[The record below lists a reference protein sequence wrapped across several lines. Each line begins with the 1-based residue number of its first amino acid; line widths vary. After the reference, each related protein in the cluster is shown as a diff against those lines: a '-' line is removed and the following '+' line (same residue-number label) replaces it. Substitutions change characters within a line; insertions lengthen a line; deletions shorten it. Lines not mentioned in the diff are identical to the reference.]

1 MTRVAV
7 NPDLLDWALARADL
21 SADALIKAFPKIHDW
36 LQGEIQPTLKQLE
49 SFANKTHTAIGYLFL
64 PEPPV
69 ETLPVPDFRT
79 MANVRI
85 NRPSPDLLD
94 TLYVCQQRQDW
105 YRDYLRLHGED
116 APTFVDSV
124 TIEEDIVS
132 VAAEMREVLGFDV
145 EQRRTIPT
153 WTEALR
159 QFISHVEDAGVLVM
173 VSGIVGSNTHRKLDP
188 EEFRGFAL
196 VDELAQLIF
205 INGSD
210 SKAAQMFTLAHEVAH
225 IWLGESGV
233 SDAQAAILPDE
244 KIEHWCNAVAA
255 ELLAPLETV
264 SSLYNPNA
272 ELPDEM
278 QRLARQFKVST
289 LVILRRFLDMEIMD
303 RDAFW
308 DYYHEEL
315 ARLRSL
321 DKRGS
326 GGGDFYNNLGA
337 RVSKRFVRAL
347 VSSTLEGQTLF
358 QDAFRMMNIRKSETF
373 YKEAERL
380 GLRQ

>member
-36 LQGEIQPTLKQLE
+36 LTGEIQPTLKQLE

-79 MANVRI
+79 MANARLDH
-85 NRPSPDLLD
+85 PTPDLLD
-94 TLYVCQQRQDW
+94 TLYLCQQRQDW
-105 YRDYLRLHGED
+105 YRDYLRLHGEA
-116 APTFVDSV
+116 APTFVGSA
-124 TIEEDIVS
+124 TIEDDVIS
-132 VAAEMREVLGFDV
+132 VAARMRAVLSFDV
-145 EQRRTIPT
+145 EQRRSMPT
-153 WTEALR
+153 WKEALR
-159 QFISHVEDAGVLVM
+159 QFISLVEDAGVLVM

-196 VDELAQLIF
+196 VDDLAQLIF

-210 SKAAQMFTLAHEVAH
+210 SKAAQMFTLAHELAH

-233 SDAQAAILPDE
+233 SDAQAAVLPDE
-244 KIEHWCNAVAA
+244 QTEHWCNAVAA
-255 ELLAPLETV
+255 ELLAPMEAV
-264 SSLYNPNA
+264 GRLYQPDV
-272 ELPDEM
+272 ELQDEM

-289 LVILRRFLDMEIMD
+289 LVILRRFSDMGVLD

-315 ARLRSL
+315 AKLRSL
-321 DKRGS
+321 DRSGS

-337 RVSKRFVRAL
+337 RVSKRFARAL
-347 VSSTLEGQTLF
+347 VGSTLEGQTLF
-358 QDAFRMMNIRKSETF
+358 QDAFRMLNIRKSDTF

-380 GLRQ
+380 GLRR

>member
-7 NPDLLDWALARADL
+7 NPDLLNWALMRADL
-21 SADALIKAFPKIHDW
+21 TADALIKSFPKIHDW
-36 LQGEIQPTLKQLE
+36 LRGEIQPTLKQLE

-79 MANVRI
+79 MANIRI

-94 TLYVCQQRQDW
+94 ILYVCQQRQDW

-116 APTFVDSV
+116 APAFVGSATVDD
-124 TIEEDIVS
+124 DIVS
-132 VAAEMREVLGFDV
+132 VAADMREALGFDV
-145 EQRRTIPT
+145 EQRRSIPT
-153 WTEALR
+153 WKEALR
-159 QFISHVEDAGVLVM
+159 QFISLAEDAGVLVM

-196 VDELAQLIF
+196 TDELAQLIF

-210 SKAAQMFTLAHEVAH
+210 SKSAQMFTLAHELAH

-233 SDAQAAILPDE
+233 SDAQAAVLPDE
-244 KIEHWCNAVAA
+244 QTEHWCNAVAA
-255 ELLAPLETV
+255 ELLVPLEAV
-264 SSLYNPNA
+264 GRLYQPNA
-272 ELPDEM
+272 ELLDEM

-289 LVILRRFLDMEIMD
+289 LVVLRRFFDMGIMD
-303 RDAFW
+303 SDVFW
-308 DYYHEEL
+308 DYYREEL
-315 ARLRSL
+315 ARLRNL
-321 DKRGS
+321 DRPGS

-358 QDAFRMMNIRKSETF
+358 QDAFRMLSIRKSETF

-380 GLRQ
+380 GLR

>member
-1 MTRVAV
+1 MTRVAL
-7 NPDLLDWALARADL
+7 NPELLHWALERADL

-36 LQGEIQPTLKQLE
+36 LEGGVQPTLKQLE
-49 SFANKTHTAIGYLFL
+49 KFANKTHTAIGYLLL
-64 PEPPV
+64 PKPPV

-79 MANVRI
+79 MANIRI

-94 TLYVCQQRQDW
+94 TLYLCQQRLDW
-105 YRDYLRLHGED
+105 YGDFLRLHGD
-116 APTFVDSV
+116 KVPAFVSSV
-124 TIEEDIVS
+124 TIEDDIVS
-132 VAAEMREVLGFDV
+132 VATEMREVLGFDV
-145 EQRRTIPT
+145 EQRRSLPT
-153 WTEALR
+153 WKEALR
-159 QFISHVEDAGVLVM
+159 RFISLVENTDILVM

-196 VDELAQLIF
+196 TDELSQLIF

-210 SKAAQMFTLAHEVAH
+210 SKAAQMFTLAHELAH

-233 SDAQAAILPDE
+233 SDAQAAVLPND
-244 KIEHWCNAVAA
+244 KTEHWCNAVAA

-264 SSLYNPNA
+264 GRLYQPDA
-272 ELPDEM
+272 ELLDEM

-289 LVILRRFLDMEIMD
+289 LVILRRFSDMGIMD
-303 RDAFW
+303 NDTFW
-308 DYYHEEL
+308 GYYHEEL
-315 ARLRSL
+315 ARLRKL
-321 DKRGS
+321 DKRDG

-337 RVSKRFVRAL
+337 RVSKRFARAL

-358 QDAFRMMNIRKSETF
+358 QDAFRMLNIRKSDTF

>member
-1 MTRVAV
+1 M
-7 NPDLLDWALARADL
+7 P
-21 SADALIKAFPKIHDW
+21 ADALIKTFPKIHGW
-36 LQGEIQPTLKQLE
+36 LSGEIQPTLKQLE

-79 MANVRI
+79 VANIRI
-85 NRPSPDLLD
+85 HRPSPDLLD
-94 TLYVCQQRQDW
+94 TLYLCQQRQEW
-105 YRDYLRLHGED
+105 YRDYLRLQGEV
-116 APTFVDSV
+116 APSFVGSV
-124 TIEEDIVS
+124 TVVNDIVS
-132 VAAEMREVLGFDV
+132 VAAQMREVLGFDL
-145 EQRRTIPT
+145 EQRRSIPT

-159 QFISHVEDAGVLVM
+159 QFISRVEDAGGLVM

-210 SKAAQMFTLAHEVAH
+210 SKAAQMFTLAHEFAH

-233 SDAQAAILPDE
+233 SDAQAAVLPDE
-244 KIEHWCNAVAA
+244 QTEHWCNAVAA
-255 ELLAPLETV
+255 ELLAPLEIV
-264 SSLYNPNA
+264 RRLYNPNA
-272 ELPDEM
+272 VLQDEM

-289 LVILRRFLDMEIMD
+289 LVILRRFADMGTMD
-303 RDAFW
+303 RDTFW

-315 ARLRSL
+315 ARLRKL

-347 VSSTLEGQTLF
+347 VSHTL
-358 QDAFRMMNIRKSETF
+358 
-373 YKEAERL
+373 
-380 GLRQ
+380 

>member
-1 MTRVAV
+1 MTRVTL
-7 NPDLLDWALARADL
+7 NPELLHWALARADL
-21 SADALIKAFPKIHDW
+21 SPDTLIKAFPKIHDW
-36 LQGEIQPTLKQLE
+36 LTGEIQPTLKQLE
-49 SFANKTHTAIGYLFL
+49 NFANKTHTAIGYLFL

-79 MANVRI
+79 MANSRI
-85 NRPSPDLLD
+85 HRPSPDLLD
-94 TLYVCQQRQDW
+94 TLYVCQQRQVW
-105 YRDYLRLHGED
+105 YRDYLRLHGEN
-116 APTFVDSV
+116 APAFVGSV
-124 TIEEDIVS
+124 TIKDDIVS
-132 VAAEMREVLGFDV
+132 VAAQMREVLDFDL
-145 EQRRTIPT
+145 EQRRSMPT

-159 QFISHVEDAGVLVM
+159 QFIARVEDAGVLVM
-173 VSGIVGSNTHRKLDP
+173 VSGVVGSNTHRKLDP

-196 VDELAQLIF
+196 VDDLAQLIF

-210 SKAAQMFTLAHEVAH
+210 SKAAQMFTLAHELAH

-233 SDAQAAILPDE
+233 SDAQAVILPDE
-244 KIEHWCNAVAA
+244 QIEHWCNAVAA
-255 ELLAPLETV
+255 ELLVPLETV
-264 SSLYNPNA
+264 SRLYNPNA
-272 ELPDEM
+272 ELPDEI

-289 LVILRRFLDMEIMD
+289 LVILRRFADMGLMGK
-303 RDAFW
+303 DAFW

-315 ARLRSL
+315 ARLRKL

-337 RVSKRFVRAL
+337 RVSKRFARAI

-358 QDAFRMMNIRKSETF
+358 QDAFRMLNIRKSDTF

-380 GLRQ
+380 GLR

>member
-7 NPDLLDWALARADL
+7 NPDLLDWALTRADL
-21 SADALIKAFPKIHDW
+21 SADALIKAFPKIHGW
-36 LQGEIQPTLKQLE
+36 LTGEIQPTLKQLE
-49 SFANKTHTAIGYLFL
+49 RFANKTHTAIGYLFL

-79 MANVRI
+79 MANIRI
-85 NRPSPDLLD
+85 DRPSPDLLD
-94 TLYVCQQRQDW
+94 TLYLCQQRQDW

-116 APTFVDSV
+116 APEFVGSATVAD
-124 TIEEDIVS
+124 DIVR

-145 EQRRTIPT
+145 EQRRTMPT

-159 QFISHVEDAGVLVM
+159 QFISRAEDAGVLVM

-196 VDELAQLIF
+196 SDELAQLIF

-210 SKAAQMFTLAHEVAH
+210 SKAAQMFTLAHELAH

-233 SDAQAAILPDE
+233 SDAQAAVLPDE
-244 KIEHWCNAVAA
+244 KTEHWCNAVAA
-255 ELLAPLETV
+255 ELLAPLEAV
-264 SSLYNPNA
+264 GVLYQPEA
-272 ELPDEM
+272 EVLDEM

-289 LVILRRFLDMEIMD
+289 LVILRRFSDLGIIDSD
-303 RDAFW
+303 TFW

-315 ARLRSL
+315 TRLHNL
-321 DKRGS
+321 DRRGS

-337 RVSKRFVRAL
+337 RVSKRFARAL

-358 QDAFRMMNIRKSETF
+358 QDAFRLLNIRKSDTF
-373 YKEAERL
+373 YKEAGRL
-380 GLRQ
+380 GLR

>member
-7 NPDLLDWALARADL
+7 NPDLLNWALARADL
-21 SADALIKAFPKIHDW
+21 TADVLINVFPKINDW
-36 LQGEIQPTLKQLE
+36 LEGGAQPTLKQLE
-49 SFANKTHTAIGYLFL
+49 RFANKTHTAIGYLFL

-85 NRPSPDLLD
+85 HRPSPDLLD
-94 TLYVCQQRQDW
+94 TLYLCQQRQDW
-105 YRDYLRLHGED
+105 YRDYLRLQGED
-116 APTFVDSV
+116 VPAFAGSV
-124 TIEEDIVS
+124 TVEDDLVS

-145 EQRRTIPT
+145 EQRQSIST

-159 QFISHVEDAGVLVM
+159 QFISRVEEAGMLVM

-196 VDELAQLIF
+196 TDERAQLIF

-210 SKAAQMFTLAHEVAH
+210 SKAAQMFTLAHELAH

-233 SDAQAAILPDE
+233 SDAQAAVLPDE
-244 KIEHWCNAVAA
+244 KTEHWCNKVAA
-255 ELLAPLETV
+255 ELLAPLESV
-264 SSLYNPNA
+264 SRLYQPA
-272 ELPDEM
+272 AKLQDEM

-289 LVILRRFLDMEIMD
+289 LVILRRFFDMGMMD

-308 DYYHEEL
+308 DHYHEEL
-315 ARLRSL
+315 TRLRNL
-321 DKRGS
+321 DRRGS
-326 GGGDFYNNLGA
+326 GGGDFYNNLSA
-337 RVSKRFVRAL
+337 RVSKRFVKAL

-358 QDAFRMMNIRKSETF
+358 QDAFRLLNIRKSDTF

-380 GLRQ
+380 RLRQ

>member
-1 MTRVAV
+1 MTRVTL
-7 NPDLLDWALARADL
+7 NPELLHWALARADL
-21 SADALIKAFPKIHDW
+21 TADALTKAFPKINDW
-36 LQGEIQPTLKQLE
+36 LTGEVQPTLKQLE
-49 SFANKTHTAIGYLFL
+49 NFANKTHTAIGYFFL

-79 MANVRI
+79 MANSRI
-85 NRPSPDLLD
+85 HRPSPDLLD
-94 TLYVCQQRQDW
+94 TLYVCQQRQAW

-116 APTFVDSV
+116 APTFVGSV
-124 TIEEDIVS
+124 TIENDIVS
-132 VAAEMREVLGFDV
+132 VAAQMREALGFDL
-145 EQRRTIPT
+145 EQRRAMPT

-159 QFISHVEDAGVLVM
+159 QFIAHVEDAGVLVM
-173 VSGIVGSNTHRKLDP
+173 VSGVVGSNTHRKLDP

-196 VDELAQLIF
+196 VDDLAQLIF

-210 SKAAQMFTLAHEVAH
+210 SKAAQMFILAHELAH

-233 SDAQAAILPDE
+233 SDAQAAVLPDE
-244 KIEHWCNAVAA
+244 QTEHWCNAVAA
-255 ELLAPLETV
+255 ELLVPLETV
-264 SSLYNPNA
+264 SRLYNPNA

-289 LVILRRFLDMEIMD
+289 LVILRRFSDMGLMD
-303 RDAFW
+303 QETFW
-308 DYYHEEL
+308 EHYHEEL
-315 ARLRSL
+315 ARLRKL

-337 RVSKRFVRAL
+337 RVSKRFARAI

-358 QDAFRMMNIRKSETF
+358 QDAFRMLNIRKSDTF

-380 GLRQ
+380 GLR

>member
-7 NPDLLDWALARADL
+7 NPDLLNWALARADL
-21 SADALIKAFPKIHDW
+21 SADALIKAFPKIHNW
-36 LQGEIQPTLKQLE
+36 LNGEIQPTLKQLE

-64 PEPPV
+64 PEPPT

-79 MANVRI
+79 MANVRLD
-85 NRPSPDLLD
+85 RPSPDLLD
-94 TLYVCQQRQDW
+94 TLYACQQRQHW

-116 APTFVDSV
+116 ALAFVGTVSV
-124 TIEEDIVS
+124 ESDIVR
-132 VAAEMREVLGFDV
+132 VAAEMRDVLGFDL
-145 EQRRTIPT
+145 EQRRAIPT

-159 QFISHVEDAGVLVM
+159 QFISRVGDAGVLVM

-196 VDELAQLIF
+196 ADDLASLIF

-210 SKAAQMFTLAHEVAH
+210 SKAAQMFTLAHELAH

-233 SDAQAAILPDE
+233 SDAQAAVLPDE
-244 KIEHWCNAVAA
+244 QIEHWCNAVAA
-255 ELLAPLETV
+255 EFLAPLEVV
-264 SSLYNPNA
+264 SELYQPDA
-272 ELPDEM
+272 ELLDEM

-289 LVILRRFLDMEIMD
+289 LVILRRFFDMEIIG

-308 DYYHEEL
+308 DHYHEEL
-315 ARLRSL
+315 TRLRNL
-321 DKRGS
+321 DRRGN

-337 RVSKRFVRAL
+337 RVSKRFVKAL

-358 QDAFRMMNIRKSETF
+358 QDAFRLLNIRKSETF

>member
-7 NPDLLDWALARADL
+7 NPDLLNWALMRADL
-21 SADALIKAFPKIHDW
+21 TADALIKAFPKIHDW
-36 LQGEIQPTLKQLE
+36 LTGEIQPTLKQLE

-79 MANVRI
+79 MANIRI
-85 NRPSPDLLD
+85 DHPSPDLLD

-116 APTFVDSV
+116 APAFVGSV
-124 TIEEDIVS
+124 TIEDDIVS
-132 VAAEMREVLGFDV
+132 VAATMRETLGFDV

-153 WTEALR
+153 WQEALR
-159 QFISHVEDAGVLVM
+159 QFISLVEDAGVLVM

-196 VDELAQLIF
+196 TDEVAQLIF

-210 SKAAQMFTLAHEVAH
+210 SKAAQMFTLAHELAH
-225 IWLGESGV
+225 IYLGESGV
-233 SDAQAAILPDE
+233 SDAQAALLPE
-244 KIEHWCNAVAA
+244 EQTEHWCNAVAA
-255 ELLAPLETV
+255 ELLAPLEMV
-264 SSLYNPNA
+264 SNLYNPNA
-272 ELPDEM
+272 EIADEM

-289 LVILRRFLDMEIMD
+289 LVILRRFSDMGLMD
-303 RDAFW
+303 NDTFW

-315 ARLRSL
+315 ARLRNL
-321 DKRGS
+321 DRRGS

-337 RVSKRFVRAL
+337 RVSKRFARAL

-358 QDAFRMMNIRKSETF
+358 QDAFRMLNISKSDTF
-373 YKEAERL
+373 YKEAQRL

>member
-1 MTRVAV
+1 
-7 NPDLLDWALARADL
+7 
-21 SADALIKAFPKIHDW
+21 
-36 LQGEIQPTLKQLE
+36 
-49 SFANKTHTAIGYLFL
+49 
-64 PEPPV
+64 
-69 ETLPVPDFRT
+69 
-79 MANVRI
+79 
-85 NRPSPDLLD
+85 
-94 TLYVCQQRQDW
+94 
-105 YRDYLRLHGED
+105 
-116 APTFVDSV
+116 
-124 TIEEDIVS
+124 
-132 VAAEMREVLGFDV
+132 MREALGFDL
-145 EQRRTIPT
+145 EQRRTMST

-159 QFISHVEDAGVLVM
+159 QFIAHVEDAGVLVM
-173 VSGIVGSNTHRKLDP
+173 VSGVVGSNTHRKLDP

-210 SKAAQMFTLAHEVAH
+210 SKAAQMFTLAHELAH

-233 SDAQAAILPDE
+233 SDAQAAVLPDE
-244 KIEHWCNAVAA
+244 KTEHWCNAVAA

-264 SSLYNPNA
+264 SRLYNPSA

-289 LVILRRFLDMEIMD
+289 LVILRRFSDMGLMGQ
-303 RDAFW
+303 DAFW

-315 ARLRSL
+315 ARLRKL

-337 RVSKRFVRAL
+337 RVSKRFARAI

-358 QDAFRMMNIRKSETF
+358 QDAFRMLNIRKSDIF

-380 GLRQ
+380 GLR

>member
-7 NPDLLDWALARADL
+7 NPDLLNWALMRADL
-21 SADALIKAFPKIHDW
+21 TADALIKSFPKIHDW
-36 LQGEIQPTLKQLE
+36 LAGEIQPTLKQLE
-49 SFANKTHTAIGYLFL
+49 RFANKTHTAIGYLFL

-79 MANVRI
+79 MANSRI
-85 NRPSPDLLD
+85 DRPSPDLLD

-105 YRDYLRLHGED
+105 HRDYLRLHGED
-116 APTFVDSV
+116 APAFVGSV
-124 TIEEDIVS
+124 TIEDDIVS
-132 VAAEMREVLGFDV
+132 VAATMRETLGFDV

-153 WTEALR
+153 WQEALR
-159 QFISHVEDAGVLVM
+159 QFISLVEDAGVLVM

-196 VDELAQLIF
+196 TDELAQLIF

-210 SKAAQMFTLAHEVAH
+210 SKAAQMFTLAHELAH
-225 IWLGESGV
+225 IYLGESGV
-233 SDAQAAILPDE
+233 SDAQAALLPE
-244 KIEHWCNAVAA
+244 EQTEHWCNAVAA
-255 ELLAPLETV
+255 ELLAPLEMV
-264 SSLYNPNA
+264 GNLYNPNA
-272 ELPDEM
+272 EIADEI

-289 LVILRRFLDMEIMD
+289 LVILRRFSDMGLMD
-303 RDAFW
+303 NETFW

-315 ARLRSL
+315 ARLRNL
-321 DKRGS
+321 DRRGS

-337 RVSKRFVRAL
+337 RVSKRFARAI

-358 QDAFRMMNIRKSETF
+358 QDAFRMLNISKSDTF
-373 YKEAERL
+373 YKEAQRL